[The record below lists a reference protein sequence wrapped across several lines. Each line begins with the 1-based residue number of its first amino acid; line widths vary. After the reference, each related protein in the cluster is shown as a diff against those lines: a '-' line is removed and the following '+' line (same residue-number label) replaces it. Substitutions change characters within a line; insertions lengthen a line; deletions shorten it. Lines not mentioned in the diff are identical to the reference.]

1 MSEID
6 LEVPAMN
13 RIPAARSRSMATIA
27 RTQVVD
33 ACSRVLARTGQRR
46 VVWSQVA
53 QEIGKPDVPFDSRWF
68 PDIRLLVAECYA
80 RAAES
85 LEESLISAE
94 TARGNGLEKLAVFLV
109 AALEARRTRGA
120 LLALRRAADLP
131 AQDQKRLRERD
142 MMIRTRI
149 KRLLLKGQ
157 ADGSVSARSVD
168 CACELV
174 LAALQVPTSDGDD
187 PAQRTW
193 DGELI
198 DMLLTALANP
208 AAPA

>member
-1 MSEID
+1 MND
-6 LEVPAMN
+6 AVLEVPATN
-13 RIPAARSRSMATIA
+13 KIAAARPRPMATIP
-27 RTQVVD
+27 RTEVVD

-109 AALEARRTRGA
+109 ASLDARRTRGA
-120 LLALRRAADLP
+120 LLGLRRAADLP
-131 AQDQKRLRERD
+131 AQEQKRLRERD

-157 ADGSVSARSVD
+157 SDGSVSARNVD

-174 LAALQVPTSDGDD
+174 LAALQVPTSDGND
-187 PAQRTW
+187 PEQRTW

-198 DMLLTALANP
+198 EMLLTALANP
-208 AAPA
+208 T